1 MRFALLVLLFAG
13 SFVAA
18 EEPKSWKGQKV
29 VGKKPAE
36 DIKFGD
42 WIDGKEVYFPFEGHY
57 PITVRDDKDGWL
69 RLFDGH
75 KEGWAVKD
83 DFVLSRDAP
92 AYFTDRI
99 RANPNDDFAYQM
111 RGHGWYDRGDYDNAL
126 KDYTECIRINPRAA
140 AYFNSRG
147 TAWAKK
153 KDYDK
158 AIRDY
163 DEAIRLDPKYASA
176 FYNRGNAWADKQEY
190 DKAIRDYDEAIR
202 LDPKFAAAFYNRG
215 VAWDD
220 KKEYD
225 KAIRDYDEAIRLDP
239 KYATAFHNRGTAW
252 HDKKEYDKAIRD
264 YDEAIRLDPK
274 YALAFNNRG
283 WAWANKKEYDK
294 AIRDY
299 DEAIRLDPKYALSYS
314 NRSVALML
322 TRKPAVEG
330 FRRVLEVQG
339 WKGDRAV
346 YAVILGHFAARLEK
360 DEQAAAKFLKDSA
373 GKLDEA
379 WPYPS
384 VQYLRGEIDEETLL
398 KLATDDDKRTQ
409 ARCYLGL
416 DHLVKGN
423 RDKALAHFRWVKE
436 KGTVDYDEYTIAVAE
451 LERLENAK

>member
-18 EEPKSWKGQKV
+18 QEPESWKGQKV
-29 VGKKPAE
+29 VGKKWAA

-42 WIDGKEVYFPFEGHY
+42 WIDGKQVYFPFEGIY

-99 RANPNDDFAYQM
+99 RANPNDDFAYWS
-111 RGHGWYDRGDYDNAL
+111 RGNGWYDRGDYDNAL
-126 KDYTECIRINPRAA
+126 KDYTECIRIHPRHAP
-140 AYFNSRG
+140 YFNGRG
-147 TAWAKK
+147 NAWYAKK
-153 KDYDK
+153 EYDK
-158 AIRDY
+158 AIQDY
-163 DEAIRLDPKYASA
+163 DEAIRLDPKYATA
-176 FYNRGNAWADKQEY
+176 FNNRGLAWRA
-190 DKAIRDYDEAIR
+190 
-202 LDPKFAAAFYNRG
+202 
-215 VAWDD
+215 

-239 KYATAFHNRGTAW
+239 KFSLPVAGRG
-252 HDKKEYDKAIRD
+252 Y
-264 YDEAIRLDPK
+264 
-274 YALAFNNRG
+274 
-283 WAWANKKEYDK
+283 AWANKKEYDK

-299 DEAIRLDPKYALSYS
+299 DEAIRLDPKDAWAYYG
-314 NRSVALML
+314 RSVALML

-330 FRRVLEVQG
+330 FRQVLEVQG
-339 WKGDRAV
+339 WQGDRAV
-346 YAVILGHFAARLEK
+346 YAVILGHLAARLEK

-384 VQYLRGEIDEETLL
+384 VQYLRGEIDEEALL
-398 KLATDDDKRTQ
+398 KLATDDDKRTE

-416 DHLVKGN
+416 DHLLKGN

-436 KGTVDYDEYTIAVAE
+436 KGTVDNGEYTIAVAE
-451 LERLENAK
+451 LERLENTK